1 MNKTQ
6 TVKQK
11 AGLRSEEK
19 VSINLER
26 LFLFIRLKFKEVC
39 VQILSIKS
47 MIGLTYKQL
56 SYLSYTK

>member
-1 MNKTQ
+1 MNETL

-56 SYLSYTK
+56 S

>member
-1 MNKTQ
+1 MNETL